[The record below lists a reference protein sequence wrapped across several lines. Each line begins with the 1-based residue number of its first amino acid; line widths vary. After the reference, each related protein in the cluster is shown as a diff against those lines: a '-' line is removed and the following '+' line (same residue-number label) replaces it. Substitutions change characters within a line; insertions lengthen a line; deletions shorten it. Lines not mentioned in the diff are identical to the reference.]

1 MTCKIMCV
9 IIGGGIGGRII
20 VNATVAGVSLLL
32 NYDEEKSLA
41 AVNVK
46 GQSELVLLQKV
57 EDDDGRSLCEC
68 HNG

>member
-1 MTCKIMCV
+1 MTCQIICV

-20 VNATVAGVSLLL
+20 VNATVTGVSLLL

-57 EDDDGRSLCEC
+57 
-68 HNG
+68 